1 MIDMADKMRC
11 ELISWPEVQRLC
23 HRLAIMIRSSG
34 YVPDVVVAI
43 SRGGYVPARLICD
56 YLDIMALT
64 SIRTEHYLSGSVKQ
78 AQVIIRD
85 PLCADIKDLRVLLV
99 DDVNDSG
106 DTLELV
112 IKHLQTFHPREI
124 RTAVMHRKTT
134 TCFFE
139 DYYARQIVK
148 WRWLIYPWAVK
159 EDISGFLQR
168 LKPVPETM
176 EQAQQQLAEH
186 FGLIISQQ
194 RIKDVYEFMKK
205 SASGIGN
212 I

>member
-1 MIDMADKMRC
+1 MADKMRC
-11 ELISWPEVQRLC
+11 ELISWSEVQRLC

-64 SIRTEHYLSGSVKQ
+64 SIRTEHYLSGCVKQ

-106 DTLELV
+106 DTLGLV
-112 IKHLQTFHPREI
+112 IKHLQTFHPHEI

-134 TCFFE
+134 TYFSG
-139 DYYARQIVK
+139 DYYARQIVN

-205 SASGIGN
+205 PASGIGN

>member
-1 MIDMADKMRC
+1 MAEKMHC
-11 ELISWPEVQRLC
+11 ELITWSAVQRLC
-23 HRLAIMIRSSG
+23 RRLAIMIRSSN

-85 PLCADIKDLRVLLV
+85 PLCTDIENLRVLLV

-106 DTLELV
+106 DTLELA
-112 IKHLQTFHPREI
+112 IRHLNTFHPREI
-124 RTAVMHRKTT
+124 RTAVMHRKTST
-134 TCFFE
+134 HFSE
-139 DYYARQIVK
+139 DYYARKIIK

-168 LKPVPETM
+168 LEPAPETI
-176 EQAQQQLAEH
+176 EQVQQRLAEQ
-186 FGLIISQQ
+186 FGIIISKQ
-194 RIKDVYEFMKK
+194 RVKDVYEFMDK
-205 SASGIGN
+205 
-212 I
+212 